1 MSTKTLNKCTKC
13 DKPGVFV
20 YSRIDDGS
28 HPSIVC
34 AEHILT
40 VNEDREKS
48 DVPAVPAVPEPVPPA
63 YMGGFYAEIAEMR
76 ANRIASYAAITDSLK
91 ASSNQSK
98 SALVSELEKMKA
110 EREARYAK
118 LLGDIHG
125 GIQSESITRQLNTFE
140 ITGAIEAKKEER
152 VHYTIMAALD
162 AEEAVL
168 LEKINKS

>member
-28 HPSIVC
+28 HSFVVC
-34 AEHILT
+34 DDHILT
-40 VNEDREKS
+40 VHAVTTPATEP
-48 DVPAVPAVPEPVPPA
+48 VPAPVPEPAPA

-76 ANRIASYAAITDSLK
+76 AARMASYAAITDSLK
-91 ASSNQSK
+91 ASSAQSK
-98 SALVSELEKMKA
+98 NALVSELEKMKA
-110 EREARYAK
+110 DREARYAK

-125 GIQSESITRQLNTFE
+125 GIQSESITRQINIFD
-140 ITGAIEAKKEER
+140 IKSAIEAKKEER
-152 VHYTIMAALD
+152 THHTIMTALD
-162 AEEAVL
+162 AEEAAL